1 MFINIDKSAVIHF
14 RPKNQTQRNIHFYI
28 KDKEIP
34 MATEYKYLGIIIDEY
49 LTFQK
54 EIERRNDLATKALWN
69 IQTEIQ
75 ILSGKVYRKLF
86 ESIVQPILDYGSIIW
101 SHHAKKHVKEKVQ
114 NRAYRCIFRSWKS
127 SFPTRIRG

>member
-1 MFINIDKSAVIHF
+1 M
-14 RPKNQTQRNIHFYI
+14 
-28 KDKEIP
+28 
-34 MATEYKYLGIIIDEY
+34 
-49 LTFQK
+49 
-54 EIERRNDLATKALWN
+54 WN

-114 NRAYRCIFRSWKS
+114 NRAYRCFLGVGNRHSLPALEGDMCWM
-127 SFPTRIRG
+127 PTIYRHQLQLIMFWCRILKLDNNSITKQVYLNAKR